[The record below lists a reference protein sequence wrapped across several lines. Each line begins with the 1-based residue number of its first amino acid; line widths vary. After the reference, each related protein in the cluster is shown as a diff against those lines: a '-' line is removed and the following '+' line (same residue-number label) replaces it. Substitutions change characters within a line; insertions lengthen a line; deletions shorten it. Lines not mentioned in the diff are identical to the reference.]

1 MLKDYLKKLGRRH
14 HRDLRAS
21 MQRQNDDI
29 EMIKNSLEK
38 ARVVKYIKVVDYH
51 KGMSLKDE
59 RPNPISLDGLQARIE
74 VLEKAQK
81 E

>member
-1 MLKDYLKKLGRRH
+1 MWKQLKKLWRKH

-21 MQRQNDDI
+21 MRRQNDDI
-29 EMIKNSLEK
+29 EMLKDSLCE
-38 ARVVKYIKVVDYH
+38 ARVAKFIKVVDYH
-51 KGMSLKDE
+51 KGMSMKDE
-59 RPNPISLDGLQARIE
+59 RPNPISLEDLQTRIE